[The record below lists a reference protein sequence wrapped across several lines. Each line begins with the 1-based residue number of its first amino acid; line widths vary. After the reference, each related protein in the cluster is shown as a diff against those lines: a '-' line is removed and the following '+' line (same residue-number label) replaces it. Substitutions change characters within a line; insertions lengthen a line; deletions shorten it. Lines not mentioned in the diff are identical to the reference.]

1 MSSILMGVVAAE
13 GGGFEPQW
21 LIGPLTGVTGRVQY
35 PLATP
40 SRPCLSKGTIA
51 EELFAA
57 CDL

>member
-1 MSSILMGVVAAE
+1 MGVVAAE
-13 GGGFEPQW
+13 GGGVELQW

-40 SRPCLSKGTIA
+40 SRACLSKGTIA